1 MRRMWKE
8 VHFFLRVEGGALRRT
23 SISLLV
29 VVLLE
34 HHYYNGKPFI
44 IIPAFSQFQ
53 ISMSLLA
60 LYIKKTFK
68 VYQKKRKKLSNF
80 DGTTSGSSL
89 Y

>member
-1 MRRMWKE
+1 ME
-8 VHFFLRVEGGALRRT
+8 GGALFFLRIEGGALRRT

-60 LYIKKTFK
+60 LYIKKLSKFTQKKKETFK
-68 VYQKKRKKLSNF
+68 F
-80 DGTTSGSSL
+80 
-89 Y
+89 